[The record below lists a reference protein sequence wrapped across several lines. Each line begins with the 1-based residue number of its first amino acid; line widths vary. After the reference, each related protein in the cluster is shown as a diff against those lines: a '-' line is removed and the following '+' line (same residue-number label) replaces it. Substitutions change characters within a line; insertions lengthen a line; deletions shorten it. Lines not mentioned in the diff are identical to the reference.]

1 MSPRIQK
8 LEKAFDEKTVNR
20 IIDFLYIKLYLDYD
34 MNREFYPQFV
44 ENAEICVKVIKEI
57 LELQTEVAV

>member
-1 MSPRIQK
+1 MK
-8 LEKAFDEKTVNR
+8 VKAFDEKTVNR

-44 ENAEICVKVIKEI
+44 ENAEICVKIIKEI
-57 LELQTEVAV
+57 LDLQIEVAV